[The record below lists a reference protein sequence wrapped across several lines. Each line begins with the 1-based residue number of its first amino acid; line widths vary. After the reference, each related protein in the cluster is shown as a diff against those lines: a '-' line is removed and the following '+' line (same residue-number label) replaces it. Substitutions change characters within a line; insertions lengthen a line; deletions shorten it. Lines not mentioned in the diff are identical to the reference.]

1 MNLDVLL
8 RSSAAN
14 KHRRVS
20 AADVVCCLEVPN
32 KLLHYW
38 LKSKEKNIVA
48 SIKNRGIKTDEMSRT
63 VKPVL
68 ADISGPRTLEDRVQ
82 TRGRMLQ
89 SMLSQ
94 ATRKKKMSILKK
106 SILIDVKQQDT
117 VSADSL
123 VQDIS
128 YLSQSVDVA
137 RLVTY
142 IILPKH

>member
-14 KHRRVS
+14 KHRRVN

-48 SIKNRGIKTDEMSRT
+48 SIKNRGIKADELSRI
-63 VKPVL
+63 KPLL
-68 ADISGPRTLEDRVQ
+68 ADISGPGTLEDRVQ

>member
-8 RSSAAN
+8 RSIAAN
-14 KHRRVS
+14 KHRRVN

-38 LKSKEKNIVA
+38 LKSKEKNIVT

-68 ADISGPRTLEDRVQ
+68 ADISGPGTLEDRVQ

-89 SMLSQ
+89 SISTEVISSQ
-94 ATRKKKMSILKK
+94 ESKNSF
-106 SILIDVKQQDT
+106 
-117 VSADSL
+117 
-123 VQDIS
+123 
-128 YLSQSVDVA
+128 
-137 RLVTY
+137 
-142 IILPKH
+142 